1 MNTMTLD
8 EFVALFTKRKIAV
21 HVHNQIE
28 KTAVLSFLK
37 ASIFQHSK
45 YDLPFDSRYQYVGVN
60 SDREDIN
67 CWKNPTYTGADIIE
81 LDEFFHI
88 IENCEESV
96 DEKSIL
102 SLL

>member
-8 EFVALFTKRKIAV
+8 EFVALFKNRKITV

-37 ASIFQHSK
+37 TSIFQHSK
-45 YDLPFDSRYQYVGVN
+45 YDLPFDSGYQYVGVT

-67 CWKNPTYTGADIIE
+67 CWKNPTYMGADIIE
-81 LDEFFHI
+81 LDEFLYI
-88 IENCEESV
+88 IENRDDAI